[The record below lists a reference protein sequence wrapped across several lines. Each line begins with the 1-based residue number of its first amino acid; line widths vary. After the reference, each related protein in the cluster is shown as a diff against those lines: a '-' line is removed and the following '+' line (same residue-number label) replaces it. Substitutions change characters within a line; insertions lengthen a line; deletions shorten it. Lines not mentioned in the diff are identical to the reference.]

1 MRSDELYLRDILRA
15 ADDLTTLIQGL
26 TVVEFADRMLER
38 RAALQALAE
47 IGEACARISTELK
60 ARHPEVAWK
69 MAVAVR
75 NFAVHAYFGV
85 EWDIIH
91 ATITGDIPPFRLQIA
106 EIVEQEFPSNLSA
119 GS

>member
-1 MRSDELYLRDILRA
+1 
-15 ADDLTTLIQGL
+15 
-26 TVVEFADRMLER
+26 
-38 RAALQALAE
+38 
-47 IGEACARISTELK
+47 
-60 ARHPEVAWK
+60 

-106 EIVEQEFPSNLSA
+106 EIVEQEFPRNPSA